1 MIMKKIFKFTYTFL
15 VLTCG
20 MLICSLFSSCDNFL
34 RTGDVREKMIAAR
47 EFEEAKTCKVL
58 IKADSKQG
66 DFLSAGEKTLK
77 VGYDTLIQFTVK
89 KKNYVF
95 KGFEAVNVNNPKQ
108 NLAKYV
114 TFTPV
119 VENEEYGIYKYN
131 VKLLDSVS
139 NLLIRPVCVARPK
152 IEQITPELESSGCE
166 QNTPIQIT
174 FNKPVNPQSFGD
186 FSCIQIFANE
196 NLAEYFETPVF
207 SSDNKTLYIAV
218 NPDKQIIAPNGPK
231 TTLDIEV
238 IYDFTQALD
247 EDGVTLT
254 EQGSYTYK
262 INNDMSAQKK
272 VVVMVKSVAEEGEFN
287 SSVEKE
293 CIVGYDFDLVFTLNK
308 DKYSFA
314 GFEAVS
320 SADNVTSRADCVSF
334 QKLDYNDVTGVY
346 NVSVRV
352 LTEQQDILIRPVCKL
367 RPYVQSIS
375 PEGLEPQYANASIV
389 LTFNTQM
396 EAPETAQDHT
406 LFTYDN
412 IYLVYTDSKH
422 VSHNMSDYFE
432 LPVFDSQK
440 KILTIKP
447 KALSLRKFI
456 KSENVA
462 YIDLKI
468 SFSKKID
475 LQNGDYTVR
484 YGQLIEETVPEK
496 IIFFGTVK
504 PITLQDET
512 RIEDF
517 PKFTSGTLDGLQD
530 QYDND
535 EISGTE
541 YINKRLSNKVKDC
554 LYIYGKYLDVDSG
567 VKKVIVTQ
575 EGFGT
580 REFTSGNEDAEF
592 YTDKNNYTSFCIKF
606 NLFALDDV
614 YNIQVTV
621 VDACNNPAPDE
632 NFFVISK
639 SHYQGYARQDV
650 DLRDNDMFV
659 RFYNQPSEFVD
670 DWGFP
675 ISSNTDTWTIPL
687 EEYRK
692 NLTHLWIYPDSD
704 NLLVKVMD
712 NLSYTSTKFS
722 FYCKY
727 TDKDGI
733 ERNEKFNDYDEEK
746 GYWDLDL
753 NLDSLDNLILN
764 IKLVDETGIEGDFE
778 LRTPSGVYLKKEI
791 RSGQEVLTLMPDV
804 NRDSIYFYYFSTDP
818 QTQVTTV
825 YERFN
830 SGTPPAGTKIDG
842 FIYGTRNGMFSDYY
856 PVVDVQ
862 GQISVKAHEVIANP
876 QERKVSVKFTFENNP
891 WDTFDKIN
899 LSVTA
904 AGLGLKKI
912 VLNKGDCGLDYT
924 YTFDKTYDDVHDK
937 YYFNATDNPQGVK
950 FQFDGLSSCIHKE
963 GEPYYVDLSYLNQA
977 DYDTTPPKCESTV
990 DFDYYTLLIKDE
1002 EGGSGPKSG
1011 TLTIKNVTYDFQKIG
1026 DDVKLVIPVKEFMK
1040 YVSSS
1045 SSYLVMADLVL
1056 YDNNNNRKEDY
1067 ARFYYNIDKDAD
1079 QYFYLSISREN
1090 ETFGRIECCKRR
1102 PLGSNK
1108 VKITKYDGVR
1118 GYMYNPSA
1126 NEWIRYAEGYVDPED
1141 EDNNYLAD
1149 LGAVNF
1155 SNLSNLSNMFIKVCV
1170 INGDDFFYPRY
1181 YYTGTSAPNGKYN
1194 FIINNGNSK
1203 DSFIVCSDASVL
1215 IEVFK
1220 IPLDYNICSS
1230 IDANTWCLWGECI
1243 QTEFMDFSSQD
1254 HEPRVFQ
1261 FDDEV
1266 YNNISQDECYV
1277 VLAHFTN
1284 GNDVVM
1290 SPVMQK

>member
-1 MIMKKIFKFTYTFL
+1 MKKSFKFTYAF
-15 VLTCG
+15 
-20 MLICSLFSSCDNFL
+20 SLLAFIILAGTVFISCDNFL
-34 RTGDVREKMIAAR
+34 KAGEVREKIIAAKD
-47 EFEEAKTCKVL
+47 FEEAKTCTVL
-58 IKADSKQG
+58 IKADAAQG
-66 DFLSAGEKTLK
+66 EFLSAGEKTLK

-108 NLAKYV
+108 SLAKYV

-119 VENEEYGIYKYN
+119 LENEEYGIYKYN
-131 VKLLDSVS
+131 VKLLDTVN
-139 NLLIRPVCVARPK
+139 NLLIRPVCVERPK
-152 IEQITPELESSGCE
+152 IVQITPELESNGCE

-196 NLAEYFETPVF
+196 NLAEYFKTPVF
-207 SSDNKTLYIAV
+207 SSDNKTLYIAA

-262 INNDMSAQKK
+262 INNDMSARKK

-334 QKLDYNDVTGVY
+334 QEQDYNDVTGVY

-389 LTFNTQM
+389 FTFNTQM
-396 EAPETAQDHT
+396 EAPETAQNQT

-412 IYLVYTDSKH
+412 IYLIYIDSKH
-422 VSHNMSDYFE
+422 VSHNISDYFE

-456 KSENVA
+456 KGENAA

-475 LQNGDYTVR
+475 LQNGNYTVR
-484 YGQLIEETVPEK
+484 YGQLVEETVPEK
-496 IIFFGTVK
+496 IIFFGTIK

-517 PKFTSGTLDGLQD
+517 PKFTSGTLEDLKD

-535 EISGTE
+535 EISFAE
-541 YINKRLSNKVKDC
+541 YRDKRLSNKVKDC

-575 EGFGT
+575 EGFAP
-580 REFTSGNEDAEF
+580 REFIAGDDDAEF

-614 YNIQVTV
+614 YNIQVSV
-621 VDACNNPAPDE
+621 LDACNNPAPDE

-639 SHYQGYARQDV
+639 SYYQGYALNKHDMDV
-650 DLRDNDMFV
+650 NDMFIP
-659 RFYNQPSEFVD
+659 FYNQPLDFVQEMNL
-670 DWGFP
+670 
-675 ISSNTDTWTIPL
+675 ISYRDTSPTLWDMPL

-692 NLTHLWIYPDSD
+692 NLTHLWIYPDD
-704 NLLVKVMD
+704 IEIKVMEG
-712 NLSYTSTKFS
+712 LRYVSTKFS

-753 NLDSLDNLILN
+753 NLDSFDNLILN

-778 LRTPSGVYLKKEI
+778 LRTPCEVYVKKNISGEVSLMQDQYGDAVY
-791 RSGQEVLTLMPDV
+791 S
-804 NRDSIYFYYFSTDP
+804 YFFTTDP
-818 QTQVTTV
+818 ATQNKLF
-825 YERFN
+825 YKRLWYA
-830 SGTPPAGTKIDG
+830 SPPAGKKIDG

-856 PVVDVQ
+856 PIVDVQ
-862 GQISVKAHEVIANP
+862 ELISVKAHEVLANP
-876 QERKVSVKFTFENNP
+876 QERKVSVKFTLQNNS
-891 WDTFDKIN
+891 WDTFDKLI

-904 AGLGLKKI
+904 AGHSFKDVVIK
-912 VLNKGDCGLDYT
+912 KGDCGLDYT
-924 YTFDKTYDDVHDK
+924 YTYTFEKTYSVNDHK

-950 FQFDGLSSCIHKE
+950 FLFDGVKSSVHID
-963 GEPYYVDLSYLNQA
+963 GEPYYIDLSYLNQA
-977 DYDTTPPKCESTV
+977 DYDTTPPECKSTV
-990 DFDYYTLLIKDE
+990 DFDNYTLLIKDE

-1011 TLTIKNVTYDFQKIG
+1011 TLTIKNFTYDFQKIG

-1045 SSYLVMADLVL
+1045 STYMVTADLTL
-1056 YDNNNNRKEDY
+1056 YDNNNNCNEPWEN
-1067 ARFYYNIDKDAD
+1067 FYYHIYKPAEKD
-1079 QYFYLSISREN
+1079 FYLSISEET
-1090 ETFGRIECCKRR
+1090 ETFGRIECCIRQTFGNR
-1102 PLGSNK
+1102 VYN
-1108 VKITKYDGVR
+1108 TKYTGVR
-1118 GYMYNPSA
+1118 GYMYDSSA

-1141 EDNNYLAD
+1141 DDNNYLAD

-1155 SNLSNLSNMFIKVCV
+1155 SNLSNLSNLFIKVCA
-1170 INGDDFFYPRY
+1170 INGGSFLYPRY

-1203 DSFIVCSDASVL
+1203 DSFIVCSDAPAL

-1220 IPLDYNICSS
+1220 VPLDYNVCS
-1230 IDANTWCLWGECI
+1230 DMEENLWCLWGECI

-1254 HEPRVFQ
+1254 HDPRVFQ
-1261 FDDEV
+1261 IDDEA
-1266 YNNISQDECYV
+1266 YNNILQDECYV
-1277 VLAHFTN
+1277 VLTHLSS
-1284 GNDVVM
+1284 GNDVIM